1 MVSTGC
7 SGGAECLRKQW
18 LVVARYFTAFHCQI
32 SISETQ
38 NGRMGRK
45 KRNGKKIFKQ
55 VGTEQLVG
63 CWLEKHP
70 GYKASKD
77 SKTNICV
84 DLTIT

>member
-1 MVSTGC
+1 
-7 SGGAECLRKQW
+7 
-18 LVVARYFTAFHCQI
+18 
-32 SISETQ
+32 
-38 NGRMGRK
+38 MGRK